1 MLKHQDQE
9 EMCEVIWR
17 GAGTKTMNPR
27 GQEQRPEQQF
37 SDLNGADL
45 GYLGG
50 GVCSQGSAGYVLQL
64 TPGDGRDE
72 VQVVGLMELVPQV
85 LGGNH

>member
-1 MLKHQDQE
+1 M
-9 EMCEVIWR
+9 
-17 GAGTKTMNPR
+17 
-27 GQEQRPEQQF
+27 
-37 SDLNGADL
+37 GADL

-85 LGGNH
+85 LGGKPLTCRCETRISVGVFKSLTLSISIADTLAF